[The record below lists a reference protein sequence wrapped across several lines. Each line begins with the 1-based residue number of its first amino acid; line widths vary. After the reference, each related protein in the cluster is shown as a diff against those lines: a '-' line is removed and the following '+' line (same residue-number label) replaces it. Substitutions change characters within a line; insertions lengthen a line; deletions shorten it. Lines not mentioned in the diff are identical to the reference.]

1 MVKLFLN
8 IVPLPLIKWNTML
21 KIGKYNNLTI
31 LRDTKVG
38 LFLGNPETDPEGIHD
53 VLLPNKY
60 VPKVFEIG
68 EEIVVFV
75 YLDHEQRPVATTLEP
90 YILLNEFALLRVNY
104 INQVGAFMDWGME
117 KDILVPFKEQARPM
131 EKGKRYLVYLYMDQK
146 TNRLVA
152 SSKTN
157 QFLSND
163 ELTVEK
169 NEEVDL
175 IVSHITEIGIN
186 VIINEKHKGL
196 LYKDEVYD
204 DSIRTG
210 DRMRGYIKNIRPDH
224 KIDVSLQKQGY
235 ESIEPNAEKILDE
248 LRASRGF
255 LRLNDN
261 SHPEDIKTVLKMSK
275 KTFKKAIGALYKEKL
290 IEIKEDGIYLVKE

>member
-1 MVKLFLN
+1 MHFEN
-8 IVPLPLIKWNTML
+8 NPLMIQ
-21 KIGKYNNLTI
+21 IGKYNTLTI

-38 LFLGNPETDPEGIHD
+38 LFLGNGNEAEDI
-53 VLLPNKY
+53 LLPNKY
-60 VPKVFEIG
+60 VPNEFEIG
-68 EEIVVFV
+68 EEMSVFV
-75 YLDHEQRPVATTLEP
+75 YLDHEQRPVATTLDP

-104 INQVGAFMDWGME
+104 TNEIGAFVDWGME
-117 KDILVPFKEQARPM
+117 KDLLVPFKEQARSM
-131 EKGKRYLVYLYMDQK
+131 ETGKRYLVYLYLDEK

-157 QFLSND
+157 QFLNN
-163 ELTVEK
+163 ENLTVQQFD
-169 NEEVDL
+169 EVDL

-196 LYKDEVYD
+196 LYKDEVFD
-204 DSIRTG
+204 ENIRTG
-210 DRMRGYIKNIRPDH
+210 DRLIGFIKNIRPDN

-235 ESIEPNAEKILDE
+235 ENVEPNAEKIIFE

-255 LRLNDN
+255 LRLTDN

-275 KTFKKAIGALYKEKL
+275 KTFKKAIGALYKNRQ
-290 IEIKEDGIYLVKE
+290 IDIKNDGIYLIES

>member
-1 MVKLFLN
+1 M
-8 IVPLPLIKWNTML
+8 IE
-21 KIGKYNNLTI
+21 IGKYNTLKI
-31 LRDTKVG
+31 DRDTQVG
-38 LFLGNPETDPEGIHD
+38 LFLTDGKED

-68 EEIVVFV
+68 EEISVFV
-75 YLDHEQRPVATTLEP
+75 YLDHEERPVATTLEP

-104 INQVGAFMDWGME
+104 INNIGAFMDWGME

-131 EKGKRYLVYLYMDQK
+131 EKGKRYLVYLYMDEK

-157 QFLSND
+157 QFLNND
-163 ELTVEK
+163 SISVEVG
-169 NEEVDL
+169 EEVDL
-175 IVSHITEIGIN
+175 IVSHITELGIN

-196 LYKDEVYD
+196 VYKDEVFD
-204 DSIRTG
+204 ESIRTG
-210 DRMRGYIKNIRPDH
+210 DRIHGFIKTIRPDG
-224 KIDVSLQKQGY
+224 KIDVSLQRHGF
-235 ESIEPNAEKILDE
+235 ENIEPNAEKILDE
-248 LRASRGF
+248 LRANRGF

-275 KTFKKAIGALYKEKL
+275 KTFKKAIGTLYKQKL
-290 IEIKEDGIYLVKE
+290 IELKDDGIYLAKEN